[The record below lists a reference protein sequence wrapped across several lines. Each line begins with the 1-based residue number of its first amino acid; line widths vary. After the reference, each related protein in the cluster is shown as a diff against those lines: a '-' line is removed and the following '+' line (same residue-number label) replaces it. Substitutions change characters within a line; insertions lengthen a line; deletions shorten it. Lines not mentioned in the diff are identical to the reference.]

1 MSRASAR
8 GRAPLARERPV
19 GGRAQPRRAEPRPG
33 RGPYYV
39 EALGRGLGLLDCFVA
54 GPAQLTLAE
63 LSERVGL
70 TKGTTFR
77 LLRTLEEAGYVR
89 QDPLTKRYLLSLKM
103 LDLQDASLTALEY
116 PQVALPYL
124 EELNLAL
131 GESVNM
137 AVLDGTN
144 VRYVARVASKRIMSV
159 NLHVGSL
166 LPAHATSMGKVLLAA
181 LGHDRVRELYAAQ
194 PLEPFTHRTID
205 SIGRLLE
212 ELDAVAA
219 RGYAVADEELELGL
233 RSAAAPVRVANGRV
247 VAAVNVSTATA
258 RISRERLVDELVPA
272 LLTTVAA
279 LSARLGWRGR
289 VAPEPAGG

>member
-1 MSRASAR
+1 VSRPPA
-8 GRAPLARERPV
+8 
-19 GGRAQPRRAEPRPG
+19 

-39 EALGRGLGLLDCFVA
+39 EALGRGLALLDCFVD
-54 GPAQLTLAE
+54 GPAQLTLAD

-116 PQVALPYL
+116 PQAAQPYL

-137 AVLDGTN
+137 AVLDGTS

-159 NLHVGSL
+159 NLHVGSV
-166 LPAHATSMGKVLLAA
+166 LPAHATSMGKVLLGA
-181 LGHDRVRELYAAQ
+181 LGPSRVRELYAGRT
-194 PLEPFTHRTID
+194 LEPYTPRTIT
-205 SIGRLLE
+205 SLERLVE
-212 ELDAVAA
+212 ELALVAE
-219 RGYAVADEELELGL
+219 RGYAIADEELEPGL
-233 RSAAAPVRVANGRV
+233 RSAAAPVRVASGRV

-258 RISRERLVDELVPA
+258 RVTCERLRDELVPP
-272 LLTTVAA
+272 LLRTAEAV
-279 LSARLGWRGR
+279 SARLGLRGR
-289 VAPEPAGG
+289 ASVAAGRTAR